1 MVPKPIFS
9 SSDATITSHKVEKLS
24 RELRAFV
31 ERLDRVQEEVE
42 LLRKANHAMAKT
54 IKSNQYRS

>member
-1 MVPKPIFS
+1 MPKPIFS

-54 IKSNQYRS
+54 IKKSRYKE

>member
-1 MVPKPIFS
+1 MPKPIFS
-9 SSDATITSHKVEKLS
+9 TSDATITSHKVEKLR

-31 ERLDRVQEEVE
+31 ERLERIQEEVE

-54 IKSNQYRS
+54 IKDSRYA

>member
-1 MVPKPIFS
+1 LPKPIFS
-9 SSDATITSHKVEKLS
+9 ASDATITSHKVEKLS

-54 IKSNQYRS
+54 IKKSRYKE